1 VFLRCPVT
9 LDFRCIHADE
19 VYVIVIVKAQ
29 SAFGK
34 GRKAID

>member
-19 VYVIVIVKAQ
+19 VYVIVIGKTKSALVKD
-29 SAFGK
+29 
-34 GRKAID
+34 GRP